1 MYPGKNTYAQC
12 QAVGCE
18 DFRELGKHPAV
29 LMRNAFQ
36 QEAFSE
42 VFASHR
48 SVTVSW
54 DDGKGK
60 KKLLCFVFWPLVLRI
75 AAIQKN
81 KIKKKL
87 WEGTH
92 PLPLD
97 STRVP
102 VDPWPYLPSS
112 SLSLPP
118 LSWESTKPLS
128 EGHRYGEG
136 IVRAHLNSGHKA
148 HTGECRTGA
157 WGLCPR
163 GLTFFMWNKPTWRG
177 MHRCMEE
184 NIWLGESPPTC
195 LHH

>member
-36 QEAFSE
+36 QEAFCE

-60 KKLLCFVFWPLVLRI
+60 KKLLCFVFWPLVLWI

-118 LSWESTKPLS
+118 LSWESIYKPRTRMTHTQKSYLS
-128 EGHRYGEG
+128 VKTGTSG
-136 IVRAHLNSGHKA
+136 ICPCSGL
-148 HTGECRTGA
+148 GVSN
-157 WGLCPR
+157 
-163 GLTFFMWNKPTWRG
+163 LTAIQFRKKLT
-177 MHRCMEE
+177 
-184 NIWLGESPPTC
+184 
-195 LHH
+195 